1 MRNAPISLVMSVRP
15 RVAISATPA
24 RQISVKCD
32 IGDLYKDK
40 YVKKNLVQIGQ
51 KHRTL
56 HIEIVTS

>member
-40 YVKKNLVQIGQ
+40 YVKKNLV
-51 KHRTL
+51 
-56 HIEIVTS
+56 